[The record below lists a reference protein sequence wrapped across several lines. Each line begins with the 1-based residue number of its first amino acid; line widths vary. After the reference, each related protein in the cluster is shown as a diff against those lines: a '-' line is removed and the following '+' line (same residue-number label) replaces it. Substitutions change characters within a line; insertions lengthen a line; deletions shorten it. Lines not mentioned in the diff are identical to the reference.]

1 MASFI
6 SLLTDL
12 YISEVLTKI
21 IKMKCHVPHHTN
33 CGGSKYPPGSF
44 KTEGGR
50 KTERWT
56 TQQDGKRGARD
67 SKPKATTEDQKQ
79 GRPRRSVMKLN
90 YAILHKKGLE

>member
-1 MASFI
+1 MIVGRFQI
-6 SLLTDL
+6 QILGVRKVKDFLQP
-12 YISEVLTKI
+12 
-21 IKMKCHVPHHTN
+21 C

>member
-1 MASFI
+1 M
-6 SLLTDL
+6 
-12 YISEVLTKI
+12 KI

-67 SKPKATTEDQKQ
+67 TIPKATTEDQKQ
-79 GRPRRSVMKLN
+79 GRPRRSVKKLN
-90 YAILHKKGLE
+90 YAILHKKGME